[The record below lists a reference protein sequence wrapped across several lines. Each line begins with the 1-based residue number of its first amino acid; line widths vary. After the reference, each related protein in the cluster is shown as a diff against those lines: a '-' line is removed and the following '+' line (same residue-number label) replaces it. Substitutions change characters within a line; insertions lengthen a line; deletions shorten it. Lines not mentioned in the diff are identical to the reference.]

1 MSKILLTGAA
11 GFIGYHC
18 TRHLIYHGYEVVG
31 IDNLN
36 EYYDPK
42 LKQGRLSHLS
52 ELEGFSFLK
61 GDIADYDFLQNC
73 LEKHPDIDVVLHLAA
88 QAGVRYSLENPFSY
102 SHSNLTGQLSM
113 LELARQL
120 QGNGRLKHFVYA
132 SSSSVYGGNTDLP
145 FSEKDRVENPV
156 SLYAAT
162 KRAGELLTQSYSNL
176 YNVPATGLRFFT
188 VYGPW
193 GRPDMAYYSFTKA
206 LFEGEKIR
214 IFNNGD
220 MGRDFTYID
229 DVVSG
234 VVASIENI
242 PGVGDKGTIGKAPH
256 RVFNLGNNKP
266 ERLMDFVTLLEKLT
280 GHKANM
286 DLQPMQPGDVKETY
300 ADIALS
306 QDVLGFQ
313 PTTSLKDGLPKFVDW
328 YVEFANIN
336 QRQKSG

>member
-18 TRHLIYHGYEVVG
+18 TRYLAGQGYQVIG

-36 EYYDPK
+36 EYYDPT
-42 LKQGRLSHLS
+42 LKQGRLSQLK
-52 ELEGFSFLK
+52 ELQNFTFIQ
-61 GDIADYDFLQNC
+61 GDIADYDFLRNC
-73 LEKHPDIDVVLHLAA
+73 IEEHSDIDTILHLAA

-102 SHSNLTGQLSM
+102 GHSNLTGQLSM
-113 LELARQL
+113 LELARNL
-120 QGNGRLKHFVYA
+120 RDSGRLKHFVYA

-145 FSEKDRVENPV
+145 FSETDRVENPV

-162 KRAGELLTQSYSNL
+162 KRAGELLTQSYSSL
-176 YNVPATGLRFFT
+176 YDIPATGLRFFT

-193 GRPDMAYYSFTKA
+193 GRPDMAYYSFTRA

-229 DVVSG
+229 DIVSG
-234 VVASIENI
+234 VLASIENI
-242 PGVGDKGTIGKAPH
+242 PGTGDMGTIGKAPH

-266 ERLMDFVTLLEKLT
+266 ERLMDFVNLLENLT
-280 GHKANM
+280 GHKANI

-306 QDVLGFQ
+306 QDVLGFR

-328 YVEFANIN
+328 YVRFAGI
-336 QRQKSG
+336 K